1 MKLPLLNIDGSK
13 SSSIEISDKLINL
26 KVNHKL
32 IKFVIDWQLN
42 HSKPRV
48 AKTKQR
54 NQIKGSTKKIV
65 AQKGSGG
72 ARHASRKAPIFVG
85 GGVAHGP
92 KGAFY
97 KVKKINKKVR
107 KIALAQTLSKKN
119 IDKNLHILADV
130 KKEIKKTKDF
140 NNFLEKNKLSNAL
153 IISDKDSLKNIN
165 RSARN
170 IKNIK
175 LIKDDGANVYDL
187 FKYKNVII
195 TLSSAKKI
203 QGRIL
208 NEKINFIDSIK
219 SPIITEK
226 ATVMSDQNKT
236 VFKVHNKANKTI
248 IKKNIEKLFKVNVVK
263 INIINQKTKVKM
275 KQGRKSFKSGYKK
288 AIITLKK
295 GQSIDLTTGI

>member
-54 NQIKGSTKKIV
+54 NEIKGSTKKIV

-119 IDKNLHILADV
+119 IDKNLHIIADV

-140 NNFLEKNKLSNAL
+140 NKFLEKNKLKNAVK
-153 IISDKDSLKNIN
+153 ISYKDSL
-165 RSARN
+165 
-170 IKNIK
+170 
-175 LIKDDGANVYDL
+175 
-187 FKYKNVII
+187 
-195 TLSSAKKI
+195 
-203 QGRIL
+203 
-208 NEKINFIDSIK
+208 
-219 SPIITEK
+219 
-226 ATVMSDQNKT
+226 
-236 VFKVHNKANKTI
+236 
-248 IKKNIEKLFKVNVVK
+248 
-263 INIINQKTKVKM
+263 
-275 KQGRKSFKSGYKK
+275 
-288 AIITLKK
+288 
-295 GQSIDLTTGI
+295 